1 MYFTDDK
8 VKAVKHKQS
17 LLVDLELTKH
27 HYFNREMF
35 MAIDPA
41 DIHWVLDNYK
51 PLLARFGYD
60 LLYEVW
66 LDAIEGRETD
76 EAVTTE
82 NIKQAMLFTRG
93 IGNWGQY
100 WAN

>member
-1 MYFTDDK
+1 MIT
-8 VKAVKHKQS
+8 KAKLIPS
-17 LLVDLELTKH
+17 LWADVSLSTHD
-27 HYFNREMF
+27 FFSREMF

-51 PLLARFGYD
+51 PLLARFVYD

-82 NIKQAMLFTRG
+82 NIKQAMLVTRG
-93 IGNWGQY
+93 VGNWGEY
-100 WAN
+100 WANV